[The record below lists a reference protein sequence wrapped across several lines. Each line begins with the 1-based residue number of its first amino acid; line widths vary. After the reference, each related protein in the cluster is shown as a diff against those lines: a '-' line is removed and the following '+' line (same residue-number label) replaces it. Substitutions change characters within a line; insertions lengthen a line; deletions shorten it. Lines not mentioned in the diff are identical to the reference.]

1 MIAGRSTA
9 LWAGLIGAVLNLLAL
24 GWVAFSGQEMT
35 QEMAAFFAAANS
47 LALAIIALLANQS
60 ATGTWIGRAP

>member
-35 QEMAAFFAAANS
+35 QQMVAFFAAANS
-47 LALAIIALLANQS
+47 LALAVIALLSNQS